1 MNKEVQNNG
10 NGNSGMSDKKITL
23 HVMIEGGRTFTG
35 EFVVKQKLQVIVNKT
50 MEHFN
55 LNDADK
61 RKLTRGDNT
70 ELTDWQL
77 TIEEVGLTDGETLKF
92 FLKQPPKPG
101 DPKKFA

>member
-1 MNKEVQNNG
+1 MSNSNKG
-10 NGNSGMSDKKITL
+10 DKKITI
-23 HVMIEGGRTFTG
+23 HVMIEGGRTFT
-35 EFVVKQKLQVIVNKT
+35 EEYVVKQKLQVIVNKT
-50 MEHFN
+50 LAHFN

-61 RKLTRGDNT
+61 RKLTRSNNT
-70 ELTDWQL
+70 ELSDWSL